1 MVSLKT
7 FRTNHQNCIILEEF
21 HQIAGRPKDMFTT
34 QEKKCYHFNEI
45 NGVWAPRSPSVISV
59 HGDTFPQD
67 DEIFNFE

>member
-21 HQIAGRPKDMFTT
+21 HQIAGRPKEMFTT

-45 NGVWAPRSPSVISV
+45 NGV
-59 HGDTFPQD
+59 
-67 DEIFNFE
+67 